1 MNNRRI
7 AKNAVML
14 YVRMFI
20 SMIVG
25 FYTSRV
31 VLDVLGVEDYG
42 IYGVVGGVVAMWGF
56 LNASMSGA
64 TSRFLTYELGRGDA
78 KRLSETFSSALIVH
92 MIIAL
97 IVFVLAETVGL
108 WFLYNKLVI
117 PEGRMTA
124 AFWVYQLSIVSTM
137 VGITQVPYS
146 ATIISH
152 EKMDI
157 YAYVEIVNVVLKLLI
172 VYLLMIGNFDK
183 LILYATLVFSVSMM
197 IAMFYRY
204 YCIRHYKETRFHW
217 LWKKSILK
225 PLISFSGWDLYG
237 NGCVAVRQQG
247 MAFLINMFFG
257 VVYNA
262 ASSVA
267 STVTG
272 LIMGLVSNIT
282 LAYRPVIIKQ
292 YAQHDFG
299 KMQSLMNNAAKVML
313 MLFGCMMVPCFLE
326 LPYLFSLWLVEVPP
340 YAVVFCRL
348 MLISTFAILVNTI
361 VTIAI
366 HATGNIKQLSFISGT
381 THLISIIVIYIL
393 YKVGLGV
400 EMAYIV
406 SIVSGVVI
414 LLTNVAILKMRIR
427 EFKVW
432 PFLSAVA
439 AALLV
444 LVASFAVT
452 WFVQRQLQQ
461 QPAFLRLVLTTA
473 TSIVVTLTLNYIF
486 ILDKSTKEFIA
497 SKICVISRTWLRRAT
512 WAAIA
517 VIVAAIVAL
526 GWWFSHGDSQLEH
539 HAPVIANNTDK
550 TKLAP
555 STNDEDTVIVVD
567 EESKGV
573 RSQAAQDTKSVK
585 SVKHNH
591 NKDVPIVQDEVE
603 ADNELEI
610 SEADEE
616 EALKALAKFSTV
628 INKGFNQLEEASK
641 MIEDVSHKI
650 NQH

>member
-1 MNNRRI
+1 MSSNTDKDQSNNASEQEVQQPAGANDEQLEPSQVNNRRI

-31 VLDVLGVEDYG
+31 VLDVLGVDDYG
-42 IYGVVGGVVAMWGF
+42 IYGVVGSVVLMWGF

-78 KRLSETFSSALIVH
+78 KRLSDTFSSALIVH
-92 MIIAL
+92 MLIAL
-97 IVFVLAETVGL
+97 TVFILAETVGL

-157 YAYVEIVNVVLKLLI
+157 YAYVEIVNVVFKLLI
-172 VYLLMIGNFDK
+172 VYVLLIGNFDK
-183 LILYATLVFSVSMM
+183 LILYAVLVFTVNMM

-204 YCIRHYKETRFHW
+204 YCIRHFKETRVHW
-217 LWKKSILK
+217 LWKPSVLK
-225 PLISFSGWDLYG
+225 PLVSFSGWDLFG
-237 NGCVAVRQQG
+237 NGCVAIRQQG
-247 MAFLINMFFG
+247 MNFLINMFFG
-257 VVYNA
+257 VAYNA

-272 LIMGLVSNIT
+272 LIMGLVNNIS

-292 YAQHDFG
+292 YAQNEFD
-299 KMQSLMNNAAKVML
+299 KMQTLMNNAAKVML
-313 MLFGCMMVPCFLE
+313 MLFGCLMVPCFLE

-348 MLISTFAILVNTI
+348 MLISTFAILVNGI
-361 VTIAI
+361 VNIAI
-366 HATGNIKQLSFISGT
+366 HATGQIKQLSFISGT
-381 THLISIIVIYIL
+381 THLISIVAIYIL
-393 YKVGLGV
+393 YRLGLSV
-400 EMAYIV
+400 EMAYVV
-406 SIVSGVVI
+406 SIVSGVII
-414 LLTNVAILKMRIR
+414 LITNVIILKTRIQ
-427 EFKVW
+427 EFRVW
-432 PFLSAVA
+432 PFARAVI

-444 LVASFAVT
+444 LAVSFVVT

-473 TSIVVTLTLNYIF
+473 ASVVVTLTLNYIF

-497 SKICVISRTWLRRAT
+497 SKIWRKSR
-512 WAAIA
+512 
-517 VIVAAIVAL
+517 
-526 GWWFSHGDSQLEH
+526 
-539 HAPVIANNTDK
+539 
-550 TKLAP
+550 
-555 STNDEDTVIVVD
+555 
-567 EESKGV
+567 
-573 RSQAAQDTKSVK
+573 
-585 SVKHNH
+585 
-591 NKDVPIVQDEVE
+591 
-603 ADNELEI
+603 
-610 SEADEE
+610 
-616 EALKALAKFSTV
+616 
-628 INKGFNQLEEASK
+628 
-641 MIEDVSHKI
+641 
-650 NQH
+650 

>member
-1 MNNRRI
+1 MSSNTDKDQLNNASEQEVQQPAEANDEQLEPSQVNNRRI

-42 IYGVVGGVVAMWGF
+42 IYGVVGSVVLMWGF

-78 KRLSETFSSALIVH
+78 KRLSQTFSSALIVH
-92 MIIAL
+92 MLIAL
-97 IVFVLAETVGL
+97 VVFVLAETVGL

-157 YAYVEIVNVVLKLLI
+157 YAYVEIVNVVFKLLI
-172 VYLLMIGNFDK
+172 VYLLTIGNFDK
-183 LILYATLVFSVSMM
+183 LILYAVLVFTVNMM

-204 YCIRHYKETRFHW
+204 YCVRNYKETRFHW
-217 LWKKSILK
+217 MWKKSILK

-237 NGCVAVRQQG
+237 NGCVAIRQQG
-247 MAFLINMFFG
+247 VNFLINMFFG

-272 LIMGLVSNIT
+272 LIMGLVNNIT

-292 YAQHDFG
+292 YAQNEYD
-299 KMQSLMNNAAKVML
+299 KMQTLMNNAAKVML
-313 MLFGCMMVPCFLE
+313 MLFGCLMVPCFLE

-348 MLISTFAILVNTI
+348 MLISTFAILVNGI
-361 VTIAI
+361 VNIAI
-366 HATGNIKQLSFISGT
+366 HATGQIKQLSFISGT
-381 THLISIIVIYIL
+381 TYLISIIVIYIL
-393 YKVGLGV
+393 YRMGMEV
-400 EMAYIV
+400 EMAYVVGI
-406 SIVSGVVI
+406 ICGVVVF
-414 LLTNVAILKMRIR
+414 LTNVAILKMRIR

-432 PFLSAVA
+432 PFLRA
-439 AALLV
+439 AFGSLLV
-444 LVASFAVT
+444 IAISFFVT
-452 WFVQRQLQQ
+452 WLVRNQLQHQ
-461 QPAFLRLVLTTA
+461 FWRLVVA
-473 TSIVVTLTLNYIF
+473 TLVSVGVTLSLNYIF
-486 ILDKSTKEFIA
+486 ILDKSSKEFIA
-497 SKICVISRTWLRRAT
+497 SKLWRRSR
-512 WAAIA
+512 
-517 VIVAAIVAL
+517 
-526 GWWFSHGDSQLEH
+526 
-539 HAPVIANNTDK
+539 
-550 TKLAP
+550 
-555 STNDEDTVIVVD
+555 
-567 EESKGV
+567 
-573 RSQAAQDTKSVK
+573 
-585 SVKHNH
+585 
-591 NKDVPIVQDEVE
+591 
-603 ADNELEI
+603 
-610 SEADEE
+610 
-616 EALKALAKFSTV
+616 
-628 INKGFNQLEEASK
+628 
-641 MIEDVSHKI
+641 
-650 NQH
+650 